1 MFSSR
6 IRRWGHDHVAIR
18 EDAVSRAAG
27 LLEEARKAGIGTIVT
42 GRRHVSG
49 LERWLLG
56 SVSRQIVNGANG
68 MAVWV
73 AV

>member
-6 IRRWGHDHVAIR
+6 IRRWGHDHVVIR
-18 EDAVSRAAG
+18 GDAVSFVAG
-27 LLEEARKAGIGTIVT
+27 LLDEARKAGIGTIVT
-42 GRRHVSG
+42 GRRHLSC
-49 LERWLLG
+49 LERRLLG
-56 SVSRQIVNGANG
+56 SISRQIVNGANG